1 MVIYQTNTLKDLFCS
16 SIEIKKWES
25 GFLHHL
31 SENWPSAAC
40 SRDRSEL
47 WILHLHWSQTFE
59 ESFSSQGC
67 LQLTSS
73 EDHFPS
79 CLCGLTIVS
88 MVPPLPALLFSFLSA
103 EISCYLFCSYI
114 PLYIIVSYFQL
125 ESLRDRRFSCLRIS
139 WNSFLSLVFDPDT
152 DFLFLTV
159 SLSWPH
165 HAEWRFLVLQG
176 GWNTYGP
183 CAGEGQYPTTAP
195 PEKSPIQ
202 ITWVLMPS
210 QLTPLIIP
218 SSPFH
223 SYFPT

>member
-25 GFLHHL
+25 GFLHPL

-88 MVPPLPALLFSFLSA
+88 MFSPPPLCYSLFFRLKYPAISFVHTFLCILSCRIFSWKVCVIEGFH
-103 EISCYLFCSYI
+103 
-114 PLYIIVSYFQL
+114 VSEYP
-125 ESLRDRRFSCLRIS
+125 ETVSCL
-139 WNSFLSLVFDPDT
+139 WSLIQILIFC
-152 DFLFLTV
+152 FWLFLCLGRTM
-159 SLSWPH
+159 
-165 HAEWRFLVLQG
+165 QNG
-176 GWNTYGP
+176 G
-183 CAGEGQYPTTAP
+183 
-195 PEKSPIQ
+195 S
-202 ITWVLMPS
+202 
-210 QLTPLIIP
+210 
-218 SSPFH
+218 
-223 SYFPT
+223 